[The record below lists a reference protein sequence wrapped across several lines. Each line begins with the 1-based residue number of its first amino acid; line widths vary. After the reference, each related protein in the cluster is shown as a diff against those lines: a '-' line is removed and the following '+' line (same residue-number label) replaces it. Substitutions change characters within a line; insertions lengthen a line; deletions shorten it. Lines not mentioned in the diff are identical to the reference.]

1 MSPLRGKADMP
12 ATRTHFLSIVAK
24 TSQPRCRTTTI
35 MDESVKCPLRRDPNA
50 NQVTNVYEFLVE
62 TLAKQ
67 HDSAFGWA

>member
-1 MSPLRGKADMP
+1 M
-12 ATRTHFLSIVAK
+12 
-24 TSQPRCRTTTI
+24 TI
-35 MDESVKCPLRRDPNA
+35 MDESAECALRRDPNA